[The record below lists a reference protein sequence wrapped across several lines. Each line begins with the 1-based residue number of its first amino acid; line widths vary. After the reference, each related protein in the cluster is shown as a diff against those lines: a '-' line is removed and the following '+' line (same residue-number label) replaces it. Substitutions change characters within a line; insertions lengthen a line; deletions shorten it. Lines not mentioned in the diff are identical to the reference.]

1 MGEMAEAV
9 LEGIVCKRCF
19 ALLIDDAGYASGKPT
34 LCADCKATDADTDT
48 LGTNYLP
55 PRSS

>member
-9 LEGIVCKRCF
+9 MDGIVCKRCF
-19 ALLIDDAGYASGKPT
+19 ALLIDDDGYYSGEPT
-34 LCADCKATDADTDT
+34 LCAQCKATDADTDT
-48 LGTNYLP
+48 LGPNWLP

>member
-19 ALLIDDAGYASGKPT
+19 VLLIDDDGYASGKPT
-34 LCADCKATDADTDT
+34 LCAQCKATDTDAI
-48 LGTNYLP
+48 GPNSIP